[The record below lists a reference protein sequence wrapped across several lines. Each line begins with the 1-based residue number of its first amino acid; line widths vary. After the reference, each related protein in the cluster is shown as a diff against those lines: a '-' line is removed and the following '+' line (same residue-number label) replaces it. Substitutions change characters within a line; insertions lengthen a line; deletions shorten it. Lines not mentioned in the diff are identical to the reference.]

1 MTSHLRRF
9 TSTAALAASIVLPL
23 ASDVSAQ
30 GPGSVLQTSKISS
43 FLGAFPGQLDDQDQ
57 FGRAV
62 TSLGD
67 LNGDGIDDLA
77 VGAEFDDDGAS
88 GAGAV
93 WILFMTNIG
102 TVGSAQK
109 ISATQ
114 GGFTGVLDSFD
125 RFGASLAALG
135 DLDGDGVTELAVGAP
150 NDDDGGAT
158 SASNFGALWILR
170 LKADGTVKSHQK
182 ISNVVGN
189 LQTPTGN
196 PEPLEAKNRFGSSV
210 ALIGDLNGDG
220 KAEVA
225 VGSEG
230 DGDGGFASNNRG
242 AVFILFLADDQ
253 TVDVTAKV
261 SEKFGNFSAGVN
273 DKLAD
278 NDLFGASVVAV
289 GDLNLDQIPDIA
301 VGMPGEDEGG
311 SGRGGV
317 YIIFLDSEG
326 SARDSVLIA
335 EGSGGFSS
343 TLVNFDAFGTSV
355 AAPGDLNGDAVPDL
369 IVGAPGDDDVAGG
382 GVNGGALWVLFLGLD
397 GVVLAETKISDLSG
411 GFVGAI
417 ESDDRLGTSL
427 GVLAASTANGIPRI
441 VTGAIGD
448 DDGGASGSSSDR
460 GAVWLLTLNGSI
472 GTPIWTPIDGGISGT
487 DDLYPRLGADG
498 PLTFQSTTTVRL
510 VDALPNSIVT
520 LIISTVAINAP
531 FKGGTLVPSPLITT
545 GFVLGD
551 DGALELSGEMPED
564 VPIGVPLYLQY
575 FIGDAGA
582 VEGFAATNAVQG
594 LRQ

>member
-1 MTSHLRRF
+1 MIPHLRRF
-9 TSTAALAASIVLPL
+9 TSTAALAASIVFSLSSE
-23 ASDVSAQ
+23 AMAQ
-30 GPGSVLQTSKISS
+30 GPGSVLQTGKISS
-43 FLGAFPGQLDDQDQ
+43 FLGAFPGPLDDQDQ

-62 TSLGD
+62 TCLGD
-67 LNGDGIDDLA
+67 LNGDGVDDLA

-93 WILFMTNIG
+93 WILFLTDLG
-102 TVGSAQK
+102 TVASSQK

-114 GGFTGVLDSFD
+114 GGFTGELDAFD

-135 DLDGDGVTELAVGAP
+135 DLDGDGVTELAVGTP
-150 NDDDGGAT
+150 NDDDGGST
-158 SASNFGALWILR
+158 SASNRGALYILR
-170 LKADGTVKSHQK
+170 LNADGTVKSHQK
-182 ISNVVGN
+182 ISDSEGN
-189 LQTPTGN
+189 LTTPTGN
-196 PEPLEAKNRFGSSV
+196 PSPLDPKNRFGSSV
-210 ALIGDLNGDG
+210 AVIGDLNGDG
-220 KAEVA
+220 RDELA
-225 VGSEG
+225 VGAEG
-230 DGDGGFASNNRG
+230 DGDGGIASNNRG
-242 AVFILFLADDQ
+242 AVFILYLADDQ

-261 SEKFGNFSAGVN
+261 SEKFGDFSDGVN
-273 DKLAD
+273 DKLSD
-278 NDLFGASVVAV
+278 NDLLGASVVAV

-317 YIIFLDSEG
+317 FIIFLDSEG

-343 TLVNFDAFGTSV
+343 TLTDFDGFGSSV

-369 IVGAPGDDDVAGG
+369 IVGSPGDDDVVGG

-397 GVVLAETKISDLSG
+397 GAVIAETKISDVEG
-411 GFVGAI
+411 GFIGAI
-417 ESDDRLGTSL
+417 NSDDRLGTSL
-427 GVLAASTANGIPRI
+427 GLLPANTANGIPRI

-448 DDGGASGSSSDR
+448 DDGGAAGSSSDR
-460 GAVWLLTLNGSI
+460 GAVWLLTLDGSI
-472 GTPIWTPIDGGISGT
+472 GDPIWTPIDGGISGT
-487 DDLYPRLGADG
+487 DDLFPRLGADG

-510 VDALPNSIVT
+510 VDALPSSIVT
-520 LIISTVAINAP
+520 LIISTTAINLP

-551 DGALELSGEMPED
+551 DGALELTGEMPED

-582 VEGFAATNAVQG
+582 VEGFSATNAVQG